1 MVFDIFKKLDEDQ
14 NEGGYNITE
23 TNENVEEK
31 IILEENSVRYTV
43 ITLAKI

>member
-1 MVFDIFKKLDEDQ
+1 MVFAIFKKLDENQ
-14 NEGGYNITE
+14 NEGGFNITE

>member
-1 MVFDIFKKLDEDQ
+1 MFDIFKKLDEDQ